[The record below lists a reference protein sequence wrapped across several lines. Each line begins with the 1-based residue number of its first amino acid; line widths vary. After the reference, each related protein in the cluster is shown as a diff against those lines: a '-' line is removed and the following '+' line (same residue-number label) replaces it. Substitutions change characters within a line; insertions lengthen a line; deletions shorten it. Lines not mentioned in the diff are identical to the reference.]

1 MLRRKRIVASCV
13 VHSRQ
18 GILCSRDQNMGKAR
32 SAWGRPPNSRVSQHE
47 GRWQAQCQAA
57 GTLRCC
63 VPLAANYKLESRSPT
78 RKLYPGRAVSCW
90 DLWSTNT
97 TVWMASHFVVI
108 FWNIGRRVRTYL
120 RKTLFKAAYL
130 SLCSLGITVYSANTQ
145 IRLWSWP
152 TWPLP
157 GWTRSPRCQGVAIP
171 YDNPCEEAGVEKN
184 PINTTKQNFDSLLQD

>member
-18 GILCSRDQNMGKAR
+18 GILCSHDQNMGKAR
-32 SAWGRPPNSRVSQHE
+32 SAWGRPPNSWVSQHE

-63 VPLAANYKLESRSPT
+63 VPLVANYKLESRSPT

-97 TVWMASHFVVI
+97 TIWMASHFVMI

-130 SLCSLGITVYSANTQ
+130 SLFPGNHSLFFQHSDQTVVLAYVASTRMNKVAEMSG
-145 IRLWSWP
+145 RGHSLW
-152 TWPLP
+152 
-157 GWTRSPRCQGVAIP
+157 
-171 YDNPCEEAGVEKN
+171 
-184 PINTTKQNFDSLLQD
+184 